1 MNNKDTCL
9 KRKTISLEKFAILLP
24 KPLTGSGVSSRLVYW
39 SVHRRTGRSSATS
52 LWDNTFPQSMH
63 FRSGENFL
71 GQVLEYA
78 WVRLGPVYLPVEPIL
93 KEVESINSMA
103 VTPTPETPLVAK
115 FCQPST
121 VFAIACVSLSLVALS
136 SIWRNRKSVITERK
150 PTTSKGEL
158 TIIHEDEGYK
168 SEEEAPAK
176 SETPAPL
183 SRIAQ
188 LLSDCSRVLRIVNS
202 NNPET
207 EEEALVMSTL
217 SAEIPMSIATLCQ
230 IQQLLSVHYDILNS
244 QQGLKTCF
252 ETIMSGLAVVISSL
266 DGELATLGTCKCR
279 SHKSPVEMTSTFKRI
294 EQVTEKLR
302 DQRQSLL
309 FIADS
314 YQRASEA
321 ANLATASKSLAVP
334 VATSSSSAHTP
345 GSDLKSFM
353 ENPPDVDELPEYSP
367 PRNSEVIA
375 PDTKGPPSH
384 IVEIDSQ
391 PVKPQPT
398 GSVANLFAA
407 ILSDS
412 PEELESYLKDGVD
425 LNTPHGRLQRYAMHE
440 AARLNRASCAS
451 ILIRYGALADC
462 EDGKGDSPLHLASWE
477 GNVEV
482 GFVLLSAGVEIDRLS
497 GRDGYSPLWC
507 AISARHVDMAR
518 LLIKH
523 GARVSMKAPS
533 DSLPLH
539 QAAITGQSAMAEL
552 LIDAGA
558 NVDSVDREM
567 NTPLHYAA
575 TIGDIRTAKMLIREK
590 ADANAKQERG
600 LTPLHWACHKGHE
613 EMAKLL
619 IESGAMINAKSETF
633 ASPLVCAAAR
643 GHLGC
648 VKVLVR
654 KGADCRVV
662 TTEWDGV
669 SGTAEEIARGRG
681 FGSIASFIDEY
692 AAKK

>member
-1 MNNKDTCL
+1 MFTVRASDVQDL
-9 KRKTISLEKFAILLP
+9 REPFISGQP
-24 KPLTGSGVSSRLVYW
+24 QC
-39 SVHRRTGRSSATS
+39 
-52 LWDNTFPQSMH
+52 PQSMS
-63 FRSGENFL
+63 FRQSENFL

-78 WVRLGPVYLPVEPIL
+78 WVKLGPVYLELSPIS
-93 KEVESINSMA
+93 EEEENSM

-121 VFAIACVSLSLVALS
+121 CFVIACVSLSLVALS
-136 SIWRNRKSVITERK
+136 SIWRNWKTGITQ
-150 PTTSKGEL
+150 GEL
-158 TIIHEDEGYK
+158 SISKQQTAIIHEDEGYK
-168 SEEEAPAK
+168 SEEE
-176 SETPAPL
+176 TPSAL
-183 SRIAQ
+183 SKVSQ

-202 NNPET
+202 NDAES
-207 EEEALVMSTL
+207 EEEVIVMSTL

-252 ETIMSGLAVVISSL
+252 ETIMTGLAAVISSL
-266 DGELATLGTCKCR
+266 DGELAMLGTCKCR
-279 SHKSPVEMTSTFKRI
+279 SPKSPVETTSTFRRI

-302 DQRQSLL
+302 EQRQSLL

-314 YQRASEA
+314 FQRASEA
-321 ANLATASKSLAVP
+321 ATSATSKNLAVP
-334 VATSSSSAHTP
+334 VATSSLSAETP

-367 PRNSEVIA
+367 PRNNEMIT
-375 PDTKGPPSH
+375 PDAKGPPSH

-391 PVKPQPT
+391 PIKPQPKP
-398 GSVANLFAA
+398 SAVDLFAA
-407 ILSDS
+407 IADNA
-412 PEELESYLKDGVD
+412 PEELEGYLKDGVD
-425 LNTPHGRLQRYAMHE
+425 PNVPNGRLQRHAMHE
-440 AARLNRASCAS
+440 AARLNSASCAS
-451 ILIRYGALADC
+451 VLMRYGALADC
-462 EDGKGDSPLHLASWE
+462 DDGKGDSPLHLASWE

-482 GFVLLSAGVEIDRLS
+482 GSVLLSAGADIDRLS

-518 LLIKH
+518 LLVKH
-523 GARVSMKAPS
+523 GARVSLKAPS
-533 DSLPLH
+533 DSMPLH

-552 LIDAGA
+552 LLDAGA
-558 NVDSVDREM
+558 NVDCVDRES

-575 TIGDIRTAKMLIREK
+575 TIGDIRTAKVLIREQ
-590 ADANAKQERG
+590 ADVNAKQERG

-619 IESGAMINAKSETF
+619 IESGARINAKSETF
-633 ASPLVCAAAR
+633 ASPLHCAAAR

-648 VKVLVR
+648 AKVLVR

-662 TTEWDGV
+662 TTEWNGV
-669 SGTAEEIARGRG
+669 SGTAGEIARSRG
-681 FGSIASFIDEY
+681 FEGIAAFIREY

>member
-1 MNNKDTCL
+1 
-9 KRKTISLEKFAILLP
+9 
-24 KPLTGSGVSSRLVYW
+24 
-39 SVHRRTGRSSATS
+39 
-52 LWDNTFPQSMH
+52 MH
-63 FRSGENFL
+63 FRHSENFL

-93 KEVESINSMA
+93 KEEEVSNSMA

-115 FCQPST
+115 FCQPSI

-136 SIWRNRKSVITERK
+136 SIWRNRKFVITER
-150 PTTSKGEL
+150 TSSRS
-158 TIIHEDEGYK
+158 TAIHEDEGYK
-168 SEEEAPAK
+168 SEEEITAK
-176 SETPAPL
+176 SETPSPL
-183 SRIAQ
+183 SRSAQ

-202 NNPET
+202 NDPES

-244 QQGLKTCF
+244 QEGLKTCF
-252 ETIMSGLAVVISSL
+252 ETIMSGIAAVISSL

-279 SHKSPVEMTSTFKRI
+279 THKSPVETTSTFKRI
-294 EQVTEKLR
+294 EQVSEKLR

-314 YQRASEA
+314 FQRASEA
-321 ANLATASKSLAVP
+321 ANSASTSKSLAVP
-334 VATSSSSAHTP
+334 VASSGSSAHTP
-345 GSDLKSFM
+345 GTDLKSFM
-353 ENPPDVDELPEYSP
+353 ENAPDVDELPEYSP
-367 PRNSEVIA
+367 PRNNEVIA
-375 PDTKGPPSH
+375 PDAKGPPSH

-391 PVKPQPT
+391 PIKPQPT
-398 GSVANLFAA
+398 ASISDLFAA
-407 ILSDS
+407 IAANV
-412 PEELESYLKDGVD
+412 PEELERYLKDGVEP
-425 LNTPHGRLQRYAMHE
+425 NTPHGRLQRYPMHE

-451 ILIRYGALADC
+451 ILICYGALGDC

-477 GNVEV
+477 GHVEV
-482 GFVLLSAGVEIDRLS
+482 GFVLLSAGVDIDRLS

-518 LLIKH
+518 LLVKH
-523 GARVSMKAPS
+523 GARVSLKAPL

-539 QAAITGQSAMAEL
+539 QATITGQSAMAEL
-552 LIDAGA
+552 LIGAGA
-558 NVDSVDREM
+558 HVDCVDREV

-575 TIGDIRTAKMLIREK
+575 TVGDVRTAKMLIREK
-590 ADANAKQERG
+590 ADVNTKQERG

-619 IESGAMINAKSETF
+619 IESGARINAKSETF
-633 ASPLVCAAAR
+633 ATPLVCAAAR

-648 VKVLVR
+648 AKVLVR
-654 KGADCRVV
+654 KGADCSVV
-662 TTEWDGV
+662 TTGWDGV
-669 SGTAEEIARGRG
+669 SGTAEEIARSRG

-692 AAKK
+692 AAKRRY